1 MAFAGMNLLPITFAG
16 ILTGVA
22 LPLKGAPE
30 ELTAVLLL
38 GADLRSFKILELLL
52 ESTFFLPQFEQHKC
66 YHHHPLPIPTFGHVL
81 HLYPLSYHQE

>member
-1 MAFAGMNLLPITFAG
+1 MAFAGVNLLPVTFAG

-30 ELTAVLLL
+30 ELTAVLL
-38 GADLRSFKILELLL
+38 GANLRSFEMLELLL
-52 ESTFFLPQFEQHKC
+52 ESTFFLPQHEQHRC
-66 YHHHPLPIPTFGHVL
+66 YHHHPLPIPTFGHAL